1 MKIIATA
8 LLMLTCTAGIALAQQ
23 APATAPPPAILSV
36 APADRPTEASVQQLL
51 QVQNSKHLVE
61 VMNKQLDTMFTNMI
75 NQQLQGKNL
84 TDEDKQRV
92 AAGRERLNE
101 IRNKIFTWETMEPMF
116 TKIYSES
123 FSQAEVDSMIAFYSS
138 PAGQSIVAKLPLV
151 AQNTMVNMQE
161 QMKSLVPQIQQ
172 IAKDTATAINTQHE
186 KSDKHTSG

>member
-8 LLMLTCTAGIALAQQ
+8 LLMLTCTSGIALAQQ
-23 APATAPPPAILSV
+23 APATAPAPAIPSV

-61 VMNKQLDTMFTNMI
+61 VMNKQLDTMFTNII

>member
-8 LLMLTCTAGIALAQQ
+8 LLMLTCTSGIALAQQ